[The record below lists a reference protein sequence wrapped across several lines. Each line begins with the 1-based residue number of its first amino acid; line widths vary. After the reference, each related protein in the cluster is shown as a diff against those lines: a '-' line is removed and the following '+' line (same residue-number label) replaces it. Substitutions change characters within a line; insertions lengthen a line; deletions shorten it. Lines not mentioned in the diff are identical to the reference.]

1 MSDFAFEYFN
11 RELDNLDVPA
21 LTKIFEKVK
30 KLLAQKKKAE
40 KPFARQL
47 GGLEKGFY
55 MASDFDD
62 TPECFK
68 EALQN
73 DFCIITRDTIIP
85 KYPVKTLW

>member
-11 RELDNLDVPA
+11 SELDKLDVPE

-30 KLLAQKKKAE
+30 KLLAQKKKQE

-68 EALQN
+68 E
-73 DFCIITRDTIIP
+73 
-85 KYPVKTLW
+85 YM

>member
-40 KPFARQL
+40 KPFQTVSNENLLA
-47 GGLEKGFY
+47 
-55 MASDFDD
+55 ASD
-62 TPECFK
+62 
-68 EALQN
+68 ALINQN
-73 DFCIITRDTIIP
+73 MESYRELA
-85 KYPVKTLW
+85 K

>member
-1 MSDFAFEYFN
+1 MITKENFQKVLKKLGFSNENN

-30 KLLAQKKKAE
+30 KLLAQKKKQE

-68 EALQN
+68 E
-73 DFCIITRDTIIP
+73 
-85 KYPVKTLW
+85 YM

>member
-1 MSDFAFEYFN
+1 MITKENFQKVLKKLGFSNENN

-68 EALQN
+68 E
-73 DFCIITRDTIIP
+73 
-85 KYPVKTLW
+85 YM